1 MLGTDI
7 FIERT
12 KTEYMGILNKVNR
25 EGIEDLKEFLS
36 NSSFFTCPASQY
48 SHANYPGG
56 LAWHSVNL
64 TKIALSLNKM
74 YKTNIS
80 EESIIIAGLC
90 HDLCKID
97 NYSIIDKWKK
107 DDKGKWVSYKTYG
120 NKNIPMCQHGPQSA
134 LMAARYIKLKEIEE
148 QAICWHMGAYGQSDS
163 ENKAMSNATKTN
175 PLILLIQQADM
186 ASAFIYEDTFPA
198 DEIPGLK

>member
-1 MLGTDI
+1 MIGTTE

-12 KTEYMGILNKVNR
+12 KREYLDLLNKVNR
-25 EGIEDLKEFLS
+25 EGIEELKEFLL
-36 NSSFFTCPASQY
+36 NSSFFTCPASQFA
-48 SHANYPGG
+48 HANYPGG
-56 LAWHSVNL
+56 LAWHSLNL
-64 TKIALSLNKM
+64 TKIALTLNKM
-74 YKTNIS
+74 YKTNIP
-80 EESIIIAGLC
+80 EESIIVSGLC

-97 NYSIIDKWKK
+97 NYKIELKWKK
-107 DDKGKWVSYKTYG
+107 DDKGKWITYKTYG
-120 NKNIPMCQHGPQSA
+120 NNKLAQCQHGPQSA
-134 LMAARYIKLKEIEE
+134 LMVARYIKLKETEE

-163 ENKAMSNATKTN
+163 DNRAMSNATKTN